1 MARRRILMVLVL
13 AVVAGGTL
21 ALGTYNYMQQ
31 MPTVQAASIPTKP
44 VVVAATDL
52 QIGAELRRED
62 LRLIEWPANAA
73 PRESFATIDEL
84 IGRGLVMPVIE
95 NEPVMPMKLAP
106 KEAGAGL
113 PPVIPAGLRA
123 LSVRVNEVIGV
134 AGYVLPGTRVDVL
147 ATMTPT
153 RDQVDVTSKVVLTDV
168 QVLAAGTKIEQGADG
183 GKPTPVNVVTLL
195 VNPAEAERLT
205 LATTEGKIQLAL
217 RNPLDREAPA
227 TTGIKPA
234 ALLGTAPA
242 PRQPARSSAR
252 ATSVTPPPPAPATGP
267 DLPSVEIIRG
277 DKRAREVLRQEQ
289 Q

>member
-1 MARRRILMVLVL
+1 MARRRIFMVFVL
-13 AVVAGGTL
+13 AITAGGAL
-21 ALGTYNYMQQ
+21 ALGTYNYVQQ
-31 MPTVQAASIPTKP
+31 IPTTQASAIPTKP
-44 VVVAATDL
+44 VVVAAADL

-62 LRLIEWPANAA
+62 LRMIEWPANAA
-73 PRESFATIDEL
+73 PNGAFTTMDEV
-84 IGRGLVMPVIE
+84 IGRGLIMPVIE

-123 LSVRVNEVIGV
+123 MSVRVNEVIGV

-147 ATMTPT
+147 ATLTPT
-153 RDQVDVTSKVVLTDV
+153 RDQIDVTSKVVLTDV
-168 QVLAAGTKIEQGADG
+168 QVLAAGTKIEQSADG
-183 GKPTPVNVVTLL
+183 GKPTPVSVVTLL
-195 VNPAEAERLT
+195 VNPTEAERLT
-205 LATTEGKIQLAL
+205 LAATEGKIQLAL

-234 ALLGTAPA
+234 ALLGSALPA
-242 PRQPARSSAR
+242 RQPATRTAR
-252 ATSVTPPPPAPATGP
+252 GTTVMPPPPPPATGP
-267 DLPSVEIIRG
+267 DLPSIEIIRG